1 MKINTIPIEKLASL
15 AKFYDTSIDDLV
27 GLTDERKPYP
37 KNKWVFNKPCACFI
51 LYFMIDLIC
60 IIYQILVI
68 DYYVGMTYNIDI
80 NKCLEALLWTI
91 CM

>member
-1 MKINTIPIEKLASL
+1 MKENLIPKINEH
-15 AKFYDTSIDDLV
+15 
-27 GLTDERKPYP
+27 
-37 KNKWVFNKPCACFI
+37 FNKPMCLFYFI
-51 LYFMIDLIC
+51 LYDRLNMV

-80 NKCLEALLWTI
+80 NKCLEVLLWMI